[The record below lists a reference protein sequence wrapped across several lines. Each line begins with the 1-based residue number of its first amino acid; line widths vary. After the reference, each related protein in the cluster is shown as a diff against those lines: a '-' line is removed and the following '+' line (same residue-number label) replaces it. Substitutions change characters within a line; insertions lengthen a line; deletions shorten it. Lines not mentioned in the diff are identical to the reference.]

1 MYMLLSRVEKLFT
14 SLMREM
20 HLWLGMSALVLL
32 ALLTTIH
39 VAGRYVFNQPVPGF
53 VELSS
58 LLQITAISMA
68 GPFSMV
74 YGRHIAVGFLLER
87 FSDRVQAIVSF
98 FTYCLCLIF
107 TGSAAWQAFCRGG
120 SLMRRLQT
128 TEIVH
133 IPVWP
138 FLYLIAICWVLFSVA
153 IIFKLFKFAGIAAKG
168 RGAE

>member
-1 MYMLLSRVEKLFT
+1 MHILLPKAEKLFT
-14 SLMREM
+14 SLMRGM
-20 HLWLGMSALVLL
+20 HFWLGMSALVVL

-39 VAGRYVFNQPVPGF
+39 VTGRYVFNQPVPGF
-53 VELSS
+53 VELST

-107 TGSAAWQAFCRGG
+107 TCSAAWQAFYRGG
-120 SLMRRLQT
+120 SLMRRAQT

-138 FLYLIAICWVLFSVA
+138 FLYLIAVCWVLFSVA
-153 IIFKLFKFAGIAAKG
+153 IIFKLIRYGEIAMKGGIS
-168 RGAE
+168 E